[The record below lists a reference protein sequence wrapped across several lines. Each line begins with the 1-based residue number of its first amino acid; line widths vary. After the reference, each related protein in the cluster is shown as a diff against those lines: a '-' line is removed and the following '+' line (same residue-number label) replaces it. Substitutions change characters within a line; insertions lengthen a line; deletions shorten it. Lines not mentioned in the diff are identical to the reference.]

1 MSPSVKE
8 LEKQILDL
16 TKLHKADMESILKT
30 LTSLQEFIDK
40 RCLEVF
46 KGIAEEQANFNQRLK
61 QLEALE
67 EKFRN
72 PKSAPPCSSPSA
84 PAPPP
89 ETTRKR
95 ENELSELI
103 SKVDLMQI
111 EINKNNLIYYGVPE
125 SESET
130 GSDLFSKIASLLP
143 TLSESES
150 SPVTIYSTRIGKK
163 KEHDPQILSRPRP
176 VKVNFPNR
184 ASRQAAW
191 DARFSLKGS
200 PYAVNEDLP
209 RSIRILRAKQ
219 RQAPPLSPVHIPTL
233 PNSTGPSSE
242 PEFVSPPQPKPLF
255 SPRRKTMPVT
265 PKVHPFFTSTKKK
278 GKKK

>member
-16 TKLHKADMESILKT
+16 TNLHKADIERLLIMFTGI
-30 LTSLQEFIDK
+30 QDFIDK
-40 RCLEVF
+40 KCGEAF
-46 KGIAEEQANFNQRLK
+46 KGIADEQMNFNKRLK

-67 EKFRN
+67 KKFQN
-72 PKSAPPCSSPSA
+72 PISAPLCTSQA
-84 PAPPP
+84 AL
-89 ETTRKR
+89 
-95 ENELSELI
+95 LSETKSKVEKEPSEII
-103 SKVDLMQI
+103 SKVYSMQI

-125 SESET
+125 SEAET
-130 GSDLFSKIASLLP
+130 GSELFSKIVPLLP
-143 TLSESES
+143 TPVES
-150 SPVTIYSTRIGKK
+150 SPVTIYSNRIGKK
-163 KEHDPQILSRPRP
+163 NAHDPKTLSRRP
-176 VKVNFPNR
+176 VKVNFPNL

-219 RQAPPLSPVHIPTL
+219 RQGPPPPPVPIPTL
-233 PNSTGPSSE
+233 PTNTGKSSE
-242 PEFVSPPQPKPLF
+242 PNLVSSPQPKPLF
-255 SPRRKTMPVT
+255 SPSRKTKPVT
-265 PKVHPFFTSTKKK
+265 QKVHLFFSSTKKK